1 MKINYKLSLNNHLL
15 VFIVLLACLLVACEN
30 TPKEVAE
37 VMEQSENAVETITEV
52 DILYSEKAHVKVRLT
67 APELYR
73 YKVDTPY
80 LEFPK
85 GIKLLFFD
93 DSLHITGTLTAKYGI
108 RREKAQKT
116 ILKNKVV
123 WKNAQKNEQLDT
135 EELIWDEQTHKI
147 TSDKFVKITT
157 DTESITGQGFEADQD
172 FSHYKIKKI
181 TGTFRV
187 KKGEF

>member
-1 MKINYKLSLNNHLL
+1 MPRLFAFLLFTCVWLS
-15 VFIVLLACLLVACEN
+15 CEN
-30 TPKEVAE
+30 SPQEVAE
-37 VMEQSENAVETITEV
+37 AIEQSENAVETTKEV

-93 DSLHITGTLTAKYGI
+93 DSLQVTGTLTANYAI
-108 RREKAQKT
+108 RRERAQKT
-116 ILKNKVV
+116 ILKDNVV
-123 WKNAQKNEQLDT
+123 WKNAKKNEQLDT
-135 EELIWDEQTHKI
+135 EELIWNEQTHKI

-157 DTESITGQGFEADQD
+157 DTESLTGQGFEADQD